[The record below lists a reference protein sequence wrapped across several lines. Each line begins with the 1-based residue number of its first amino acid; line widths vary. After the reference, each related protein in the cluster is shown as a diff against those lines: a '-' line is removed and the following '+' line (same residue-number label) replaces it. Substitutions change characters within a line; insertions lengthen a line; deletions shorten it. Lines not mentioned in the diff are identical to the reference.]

1 MYTNT
6 LIKFREF
13 SLEELKFIFQDI
25 RRIIPKYSYKDYYVD
40 LKDYGY
46 SLKEITEIYLKLN
59 KSEKSFKR
67 KLKFAKTFSDFN
79 ENEKALIIGYLQ
91 ELKLISEEEEFLYPH
106 KNIVFKSIKINPPI
120 KIWGKTQRKVFDNK
134 ENLLKWIKNFP
145 PSQIGYVD
153 KYNIFYPGITPE
165 LKQRIENF
173 YNLFSKSLIKIEWD
187 QIYFIVF

>member
-25 RRIIPKYSYKDYYVD
+25 RRIIPKYSYKDYYED
-40 LKDYGY
+40 LKNYGY

-59 KSEKSFKR
+59 KSHKSFKR
-67 KLKFAKTFSDFN
+67 KLKFAKIFSDFN

-91 ELKLISEEEEFLYPH
+91 KLNLISEEEEFLYPY

-134 ENLLKWIKNFP
+134 EDLLKWIKNFP

-153 KYNIFYPGITPE
+153 KYNIFNPGITPG
-165 LKQRIENF
+165 LKQEIENF

-187 QIYFIVF
+187 

>member
-25 RRIIPKYSYKDYYVD
+25 KRIIPKYSYKDYYED

-120 KIWGKTQRKVFDNK
+120 KIWGKTQRKVFNNK
-134 ENLLKWIKNFP
+134 EDLFKYLKNFP

-153 KYNIFYPGITPE
+153 KYNIFHSGFTKE
-165 LKQRIENF
+165 LKQKIENF
-173 YNLFSKSLIKIEWD
+173 YNSFTKSLIKIEWD
-187 QIYFIVF
+187 